1 MSNTTANNNAMHIL
15 LVEDDDVAAESVV
28 RSLRKHDMHFPITI
42 AQDGLEALEILRN
55 KHAQLSIKR
64 PFVVLL
70 DLNMPRMNGFEFLEE
85 VRADEALKRSVIFIL
100 TTSDSDADRSRAY
113 NDHIAGYMVKSAVG
127 PQFSKLARLL
137 QNYEAAVRLPE

>member
-1 MSNTTANNNAMHIL
+1 
-15 LVEDDDVAAESVV
+15 
-28 RSLRKHDMHFPITI
+28 MHFPITT
-42 AQDGLEALEILRN
+42 AQDGREALDILRN
-55 KHAQLSIKR
+55 RHATLSIKR

-85 VRADEALKRSVIFIL
+85 VRADEELKASVIFIL

-113 NDHIAGYMVKSAVG
+113 NDNIAGYMVKSAVG
-127 PQFSKLARLL
+127 PQFSKLASLL